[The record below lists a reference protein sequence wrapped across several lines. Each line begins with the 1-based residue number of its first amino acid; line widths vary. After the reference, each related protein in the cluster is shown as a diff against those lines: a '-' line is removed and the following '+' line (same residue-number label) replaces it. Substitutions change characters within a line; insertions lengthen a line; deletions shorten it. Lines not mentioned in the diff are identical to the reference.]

1 MCGWRQYGEQILG
14 WGAGGGRGSVGMWGA
29 EREGDRQTDRQ
40 RGGEER
46 ERDCDGGVGGGGDS
60 AREPDRL
67 REGGRERET
76 DKETETNRETDRE
89 NKPLHVDNGLF
100 QDGGKQLQEGM
111 EENNTITSMD
121 LRLTECGQESE
132 YCINQIL
139 HRNQEAARDA
149 AIKEKEANAPPQKLH
164 AEPQAAHRYKSL
176 PHQA

>member
-1 MCGWRQYGEQILG
+1 MLTT
-14 WGAGGGRGSVGMWGA
+14 V
-29 EREGDRQTDRQ
+29 
-40 RGGEER
+40 
-46 ERDCDGGVGGGGDS
+46 
-60 AREPDRL
+60 
-67 REGGRERET
+67 
-76 DKETETNRETDRE
+76 
-89 NKPLHVDNGLF
+89 F

-111 EENNTITSMD
+111 EENNTITNMD

-149 AIKEKEANAPPQKLH
+149 ALKEKEANAPAQKLH

>member
-1 MCGWRQYGEQILG
+1 MGE
-14 WGAGGGRGSVGMWGA
+14 R
-29 EREGDRQTDRQ
+29 DRDRQ
-40 RGGEER
+40 RDGN
-46 ERDCDGGVGGGGDS
+46 RD
-60 AREPDRL
+60 RQR
-67 REGGRERET
+67 
-76 DKETETNRETDRE
+76 KQNRNT
-89 NKPLHVDNGLF
+89 LTNGLF

-149 AIKEKEANAPPQKLH
+149 AIKEKEANASPQKLH